1 MKGVNIPP
9 SPPTT
14 LKDASQSGQSP
25 TPLSFHLSQT
35 ATTLLI
41 LWRDTRT
48 RNNCVYF
55 ADGGVF
61 GSEWV
66 SMDGVTWLFCHA
78 HVHAVEERC
87 YLVLCDLFGPRE
99 RSIFVPAL
107 RVFIEREIL
116 VIRRSVLCIE
126 IRRDGNNNTY
136 CMCFIITLLRTPS
149 LPLVARSELQ
159 LI

>member
-1 MKGVNIPP
+1 MNEGCKHPP
-9 SPPTT
+9 LATHHAERCQSVRTESDPTFI
-14 LKDASQSGQSP
+14 
-25 TPLSFHLSQT
+25 SFISDSNHTFNLVKRYSYEEQ
-35 ATTLLI
+35 LRLFCG
-41 LWRDTRT
+41 R
-48 RNNCVYF
+48 
-55 ADGGVF
+55 GF

-116 VIRRSVLCIE
+116 VIRRSVLCIG